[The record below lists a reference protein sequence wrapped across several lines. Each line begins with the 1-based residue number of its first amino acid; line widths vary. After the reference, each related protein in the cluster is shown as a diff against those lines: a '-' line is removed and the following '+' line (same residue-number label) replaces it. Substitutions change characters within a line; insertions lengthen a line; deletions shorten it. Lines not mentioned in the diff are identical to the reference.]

1 MSSENDKKGG
11 HPQGDAADKDK
22 PSEQPRRRL
31 ITRRRAL
38 IAGGSLVASGALAA
52 GGYWAYGW
60 QRRFGREADITIPDH
75 RVALSSSAPRM
86 VIARGADPAL
96 NVRSALKRIGG
107 MGQFLSPGD
116 VVVIKPNIGW
126 DRTPAHAANTHPE
139 VVAEVVRACREAK
152 PRRVIVCDC
161 PVSESR
167 RSFELSGI
175 LKAATAAGAEVIA
188 PEESTYRTVEISP
201 RLGAWDVLDP
211 FVSATKI
218 INVPVA
224 KHHTLTGVV
233 AGMKN
238 WIGITMKMRMMFH
251 NDIQRS
257 IAELA
262 ALMRPTL
269 TVLDATRVLMARGP
283 SGGNLEDVKAL
294 NTVAVGID
302 PVALDAWAFEL
313 FDTKPEELPE
323 YLGLAE
329 GMGLGKVDFR
339 TLGPVEI
346 KTG

>member
-1 MSSENDKKGG
+1 VTQPNRPEGPSDKK
-11 HPQGDAADKDK
+11 DEKT
-22 PSEQPRRRL
+22 PRKRL
-31 ITRRRAL
+31 VTRRRAL
-38 IAGGSLVASGALAA
+38 IAGGTVVAAGALAA
-52 GGYWAYGW
+52 GGYLTYGW
-60 QRRFGREADITIPDH
+60 QRRFGREADLTIPDH
-75 RVALSSSAPRM
+75 RVPLSATAPRM
-86 VIARGADPAL
+86 VVARGADPAV
-96 NVRSALKRIGG
+96 NVRSALQRMEG
-107 MGQFLSPGD
+107 MGQFLSRDD

-139 VVAEVVRACREAK
+139 VVAEVARACLEVK

-175 LKAATAAGAEVIA
+175 LEAATAVGAEVIT
-188 PEESTYRTVEISP
+188 PEASTFRTVAISP
-201 RLGAWDVLDP
+201 RLGTWDVLEP
-211 FVSATKI
+211 FVTATKI
-218 INVPVA
+218 INVPIA

-238 WIGITMKMRMMFH
+238 WIGITTKMRIMFH

-262 ALMRPTL
+262 ALMRSTL

-294 NTVAVGID
+294 NTVAVGTD
-302 PVALDAWAFEL
+302 PVALDAWAFGL
-313 FDTKPEELPE
+313 FDTKPDELPE

-329 GMGLGKVDFR
+329 GMGLGSADFR
-339 TLGPVEI
+339 SLGPVELT
-346 KTG
+346 TG